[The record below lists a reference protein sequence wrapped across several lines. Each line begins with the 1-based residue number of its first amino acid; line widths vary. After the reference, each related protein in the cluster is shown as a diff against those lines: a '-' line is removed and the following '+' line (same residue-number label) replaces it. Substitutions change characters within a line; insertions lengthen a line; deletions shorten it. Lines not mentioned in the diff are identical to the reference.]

1 MTSRLPVALG
11 VFFGLGFLAGFLM
24 GFGYASVKPPVVAAE
39 QAPQTAPQAALSAD
53 KEESVAAK
61 EEEKE
66 KKEEEEDEI
75 GVVDGELALT
85 EHEMGDDES
94 GIYIAGTVVN
104 RAESA
109 FDAAQIAFELCD
121 SGGKPFTTVTDRTTE
136 RMEPG
141 DSWGFVVYIPYA
153 DLPSLDSYRL
163 QGIMGVRK

>member
-1 MTSRLPVALG
+1 VTSRLPVALG

-24 GFGYASVKPPVVAAE
+24 GFGYASVKPVVVAE
-39 QAPQTAPQAALSAD
+39 QTPQAAPQAAFSAD
-53 KEESVAAK
+53 KEEPVTAK
-61 EEEKE
+61 EEEKR
-66 KKEEEEDEI
+66 EEEENET
-75 GVVDGELALT
+75 GVADGELALT

-153 DLPSLDSYRL
+153 DLPSFDSYRL